1 MELALISW
9 MQSGNK
15 PIYSKLF
22 QFMKIGIKDI
32 RAPIFKIQQLRE
44 LNDRITYRQINH
56 WEDAGLISPGRVKE
70 KMGWRQFS
78 ISETV
83 VVLLISDLKE
93 FGLSSAKVN
102 EAVVSIVEPIKM
114 HGLVFNQVEA
124 SIFLALAG
132 KDMGLITD
140 EHGGATILPNERW
153 IRFFR
158 KIDIWKLRYLYLP
171 FSTYVQKV
179 VSTFD
184 LKLDIGGLNNTV
196 FIDPK
201 YQKIISLIESNEYSE
216 LEINM
221 HDKDAIKI
229 RATAE
234 KNSNLSNDDL
244 LKLLEALDFQ
254 RLELRKRNGK
264 IASIRQEQ
272 RIRL

>member
-93 FGLSSAKVN
+93 FGFSSAKVN